1 MAKTQA
7 FQRPIQIVGTNE
19 HQTGED
25 VTPQNGQDGDCGKI
39 RSESFDKKRNFT
51 FTFLGMTMVNVK
63 YGRRSNEIRGIINC
77 SP

>member
-39 RSESFDKKRNFT
+39 RSESFDKET
-51 FTFLGMTMVNVK
+51 LPLH
-63 YGRRSNEIRGIINC
+63 S
-77 SP
+77 